1 VSAADEIVAIVDTLW
16 FLPPPARVPIA
27 EGLHGLGV
35 RVHPE
40 LATSVMVT
48 DDTPGMGNHAP
59 RAPLAKRALDFLEQ
73 SNPDLA
79 AKITAAQ
86 ADPQAKHRLAAQL
99 REQIGADIPALREQ
113 VDVSVAEFDQ

>member
-1 VSAADEIVAIVDTLW
+1 MNADEIAAIVDVLW

-27 EGLHGLGV
+27 DGLHGLGV

-59 RAPLAKRALDFLEQ
+59 KAPLAKRALEFLEQ
-73 SNPDLA
+73 SNPELA
-79 AKITAAQ
+79 AKIAAAQ
-86 ADPQAKHRLAAQL
+86 TDPQAKHTLAAQL
-99 REQIGADIPALREQ
+99 RDQIGADIPALREQ
-113 VDVSVAEFDQ
+113 TTAAVSEFDQ